1 MGSPRTPAV
10 GDNAAVKITAL
21 RDPQP
26 GPSSYRLAWVAAAD
40 DDHPVGTAYLR
51 VFTAGGAE
59 HRTEAEIAVHPAER
73 RRGAGT
79 ALLAEAVRAA
89 RDLGRRTLVA
99 GPVESGSPGEV
110 FLTARGLRPVLGLTY
125 ARLDLAGAGVTAA
138 PAPGYRLVA
147 WEGTVPDELAETFA
161 ASRRAMDDMPM
172 DEADV
177 GAETWDVDRVR
188 AIAAAVSRRGDTLC
202 TVAAIAEA
210 DGTIA
215 GFTELVV
222 PATATPGPHHPDPAA
237 QRAKADPQHSAPGP
251 QLASVG
257 AQRAGSTAPEA
268 GVGMPGGRDGAG
280 APEPGTGIPEDEAD
294 APEAGDSAPEAE
306 ARVGAP
312 EAGSGAPE
320 GGVDA
325 QHYGTGVLPE
335 HRGRGLARW
344 MKAEAIRH
352 TRAAHPQVRGL
363 LTDTADSNVAMRRV
377 NDVLGYTP
385 THRSVLFQLD
395 L

>member
-1 MGSPRTPAV
+1 M
-10 GDNAAVKITAL
+10 ILTAL

-26 GPSSYRLAWVAAAD
+26 GPSSYRLAWVAAD
-40 DDHPVGTAYLR
+40 DDGHPVGTAYLR

-59 HRTEAEIAVHPAER
+59 HRTEAEMVVHPAER

-79 ALLAEAVRAA
+79 ALLAEAVQAA
-89 RDLGRRTLVA
+89 RELGRRALVA
-99 GPVESGSPGEV
+99 GPVEAGSPGEA

-125 ARLDLAGAGVTAA
+125 ARLDLAGADVTVP
-138 PAPGYRLVA
+138 PAPGYRLVV
-147 WEGTVPDELAETFA
+147 WEGTVADELAETFA

-177 GAETWDVDRVR
+177 GAETWDVARVR
-188 AIAAAVSRRGDTLC
+188 AIAAAVERRGDTLC
-202 TVAAIAEA
+202 TVAAVAEVA
-210 DGTIA
+210 GTIA

-222 PATATPGPHHPDPAA
+222 PATATTGPQP
-237 QRAKADPQHSAPGP
+237 AKADALHAE
-251 QLASVG
+251 AG
-257 AQRAGSTAPEA
+257 AQHPDAGLH
-268 GVGMPGGRDGAG
+268 PG
-280 APEPGTGIPEDEAD
+280 AD
-294 APEAGDSAPEAE
+294 AQHAE
-306 ARVGAP
+306 T
-312 EAGSGAPE
+312 
-320 GGVDA
+320 GVDA

-363 LTDTADSNVAMRRV
+363 LTDTADSNAAMRKV
-377 NDVLGYTP
+377 NDALGYAP